1 MATTDSD
8 LDRLRSD
15 LSERLDG
22 LRHSTE
28 ATAADRRPVELDQSS
43 VGRLSRM
50 DALQMQAM
58 AQATERRR
66 AVEITRIEAALKRI
80 ADGDFGWCVT
90 CGEAIAP
97 KRLEADPTVPTCID
111 CASGGG

>member
-1 MATTDSD
+1 MAITGSD
-8 LDRLRSD
+8 LDRLRRD
-15 LSERLDG
+15 LAGRLDV
-22 LRHSTE
+22 LRRTTESTAE
-28 ATAADRRPVELDQSS
+28 DRRPVELDQTA

-66 AVEITRIEAALKRI
+66 AVEIARIEAALRRV
-80 ADGDFGWCVT
+80 DGGDYGWCVT

-111 CASGGG
+111 CASGSG